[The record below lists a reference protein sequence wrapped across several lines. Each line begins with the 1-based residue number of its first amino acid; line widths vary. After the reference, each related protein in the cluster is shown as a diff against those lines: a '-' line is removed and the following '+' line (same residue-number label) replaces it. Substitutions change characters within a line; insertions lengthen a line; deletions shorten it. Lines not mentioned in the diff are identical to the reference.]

1 MADPDKDLRDRFEA
15 LKADKAALAG
25 AAPLPTDEELFTRLK
40 SLVGKDLVAP
50 PPPSSTSRFSPS
62 SPAASSNTITGNTRS
77 YALAP
82 NTQPTALDVEDDDEI
97 ASLLLTTN
105 LLSDVDVDVG
115 YEDERMDVPSI
126 PLPGS
131 IGAAGAAAGS
141 SALSLSQ
148 SRPAAGARGHSF
160 DGKFVDYTNLVL
172 TSPTRGR
179 GGLDYLDRRDDDD
192 DDDVREIMEKVGA
205 EVALEGKFGVSS
217 SAGAGDEEDNDF
229 QRRLRGLKEFVP
241 SPDNKSVVTTSG
253 GGGGGGGSGGGAG
266 AGAGTGGGGA
276 QQQQLPRPS
285 LGPPPRAPSLEDF
298 ADTEDDDERW
308 CCVCSDDATVVCE
321 VCDND
326 MYCQSCFRKEHAMD
340 DEIRHHVAKNLPAS
354 KQK

>member
-1 MADPDKDLRDRFEA
+1 MADPDKDLRARFEA
-15 LKADKAALAG
+15 LKADKAGLAG

-50 PPPSSTSRFSPS
+50 PPPSSSSSRFSPS
-62 SPAASSNTITGNTRS
+62 SPAASSNTISGNNTRS

-105 LLSDVDVDVG
+105 LLSDVDVDIG

-131 IGAAGAAAGS
+131 AGVGAAAAAAARAGSS

-148 SRPAAGARGHSF
+148 SRPAVNARGHSF

-179 GGLDYLDRRDDDD
+179 GGLDYLDRGDGDD
-192 DDDVREIMEKVGA
+192 DDDVREIMDKVGA
-205 EVALEGKFGVSS
+205 EVALEGKFGVSG
-217 SAGAGDEEDNDF
+217 SAGAGEEEDDF

-253 GGGGGGGSGGGAG
+253 GGGAG

-276 QQQQLPRPS
+276 QQQQLPRPP

-298 ADTEDDDERW
+298 ADTDDDDERW

-340 DEIRHHVAKNLPAS
+340 DEIRHHVAKSLAARKP
-354 KQK
+354 K